1 MPSPSQRS
9 RPAPAN
15 EPSDLVD
22 GSRPT
27 THQIACT
34 GSSPTF
40 ARRCGR
46 RRRERD
52 RVAGLEHV
60 LLEHERD
67 AEAAAQ
73 HEAVLAAGVA
83 RQRLGGARRAA
94 DVVDDVQ
101 ELDVVVVLRRQALPA
116 HARVERDRAPVV
128 RALHRPGRR
137 TIPRSSREPARP
149 GRRSGRAS
157 SPSNSRSSTETSSS
171 VAIAYSVPTDG
182 CERPVSICEI
192 RLGETPTRRASSRS
206 VRWRIVRLA
215 RKREPIAERRS
226 GVRAFSL
233 ALFSCMAA
241 DATRVGPADHVQPS

>member
-1 MPSPSQRS
+1 MPTPSQRS
-9 RPAPAN
+9 GPTPAATYALGRRIATDDAP
-15 EPSDLVD
+15 DRVHRLVAD
-22 GSRPT
+22 VRQAVRG
-27 THQIACT
+27 
-34 GSSPTF
+34 
-40 ARRCGR
+40 

-60 LLEHERD
+60 LLEDERD
-67 AEAAAQ
+67 AQAPTQ
-73 HEAVLAAGVA
+73 HEAVLAARVA
-83 RQRLGGARRAA
+83 RQRLGGARCAA

-101 ELDVVVVLRRQALPA
+101 ELDVVVVLGREALPA
-116 HARVERDRAPVV
+116 HARVERDRAAVL
-128 RALHRPGRR
+128 RALHRSDGGRAEIVAR
-137 TIPRSSREPARP
+137 AGQRP

-206 VRWRIVRLA
+206 VRWRIVLLA
-215 RKREPIAERRS
+215 RKRDPIAERRS

-233 ALFSCMAA
+233 ALFSCMAG
-241 DATRVGPADHVQPS
+241 DAIRASPVNHVQPS